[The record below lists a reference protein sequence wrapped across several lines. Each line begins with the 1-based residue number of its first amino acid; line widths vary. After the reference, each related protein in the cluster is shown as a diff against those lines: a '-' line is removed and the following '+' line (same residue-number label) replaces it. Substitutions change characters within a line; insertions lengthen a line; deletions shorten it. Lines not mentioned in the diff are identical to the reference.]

1 MLTKIGKYFFGTNNT
16 DYVIPK
22 LDENNYGVFPWRKI
36 SSSDT
41 VYFSSYLRDHNFSQL
56 MQSIGDTGSYGIALG
71 SGTTAVTDE
80 DYTMESLITS
90 GIQASFASVAKAYDA
105 EEGKSY
111 SYINITVT
119 NTGASD
125 VTISEIG
132 IFATSRCSTSKGATV
147 STSANV
153 TVMIDHTLLSTPITI
168 PATEAAIIQYRF
180 EIDDSILPP
189 IE

>member
-1 MLTKIGKYFFGTNNT
+1 MLTKIGRFFYGTNNT

-36 SSSDT
+36 SSSDP
-41 VYFSSYLRDHNFSQL
+41 VYFSSYLRNHTFSSL
-56 MQSIGDTGSYGIALG
+56 IQSIGDTGTYGIALG
-71 SGTTAVTDE
+71 SGTTPVTDE

-90 GIQASFASVAKAYDA
+90 GLQASFATVAKAYDS

-119 NTGASD
+119 NTGANE

-132 IFATSRCSTSKGATV
+132 IFATSRTSATRGATV
-147 STSANV
+147 STSNDV
-153 TVMIDHTLLSTPITI
+153 SVMIDHTLLNAPITI
-168 PATEAAIIQYRF
+168 PATEAAVIQYRF
-180 EIDDSILPP
+180 EIDDTVLPP
-189 IE
+189 IA